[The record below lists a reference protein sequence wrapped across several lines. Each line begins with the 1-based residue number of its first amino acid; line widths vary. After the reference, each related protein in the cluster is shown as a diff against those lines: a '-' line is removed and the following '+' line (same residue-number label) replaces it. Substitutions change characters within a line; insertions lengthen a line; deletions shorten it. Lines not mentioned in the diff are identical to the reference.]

1 MATRVAGLDIGRSSV
16 KAVVITASG
25 RTWQL
30 VEVAEAPIVRA
41 EVGEAVDP
49 HQTPPMGQPIAPS
62 EPDTAEP
69 PTPAAD
75 ASALVEVETALDGP
89 TKAAIASL
97 AAQGIFEVDQVIV
110 GLPTDDFFTATL
122 TLPFSGAKEIEAVL
136 PPQLEGRLPVEA
148 DEYLLDH
155 MASGTA
161 PNGEH
166 RVFAVAVDPA
176 RLAFLL
182 GDLAAAGIDPRII
195 DVPPWTLFGAGRA
208 LLDRSDEAIAIVD
221 IGSTSSE
228 LLVYAG
234 DAVQYARSLNAG
246 GQRVTEA
253 LASMFGIDTAKAEDG
268 KLREGF
274 IDPQMR
280 DASGPTGN
288 DETDVATA
296 CREGTKPLI
305 RQLRRSLQAHASES
319 GQPVAQVY
327 LCGGGAS
334 LPGLAEYVGQS
345 LGVPTRALPLAVDAT
360 AAVTGFGDVG
370 HRFVQA
376 IGLALRGSG
385 RESVSTF
392 NVRKGAFAFRGSYDY
407 LTQRAP
413 ALAFGMVA
421 LLVAGFAFLLATNRM
436 LATEQAAVNAALQT
450 LTEDVFGE
458 ATSDPGAIRR
468 RLSRGAQLPGF
479 IPERTATSLFA
490 DIVNAAED
498 TQNLG
503 YEATATRVEVDL
515 ERALVRVEGTADGA
529 ESVDEY
535 QRVLASID
543 CLYELR
549 RDELSQRPG
558 SDGFTF
564 SIVGAA
570 TCNPDED
577 D

>member
-16 KAVVITASG
+16 KAVVITTSG

-41 EVGEAVDP
+41 EATSDADP
-49 HQTPPMGQPIAPS
+49 HQTPPMGQPIVPS
-62 EPDTAEP
+62 EEVP
-69 PTPAAD
+69 PVAQASELDGD
-75 ASALVEVETALDGP
+75 ALSSSALDGP
-89 TKAAIASL
+89 TRTAIASL
-97 AAQGIFEVDQVIV
+97 VSQGVFEVDQVIV
-110 GLPTDDFFTATL
+110 GLPTNDFFTATL

-148 DEYLLDH
+148 DEYVLDH
-155 MASGTA
+155 MASGLA

-166 RVFAVAVDPA
+166 RIFAVAVDPA
-176 RLAFLL
+176 RLALLL
-182 GDLAAAGIDPRII
+182 GELAELGIDPRMI
-195 DVPPWTLFGAGRA
+195 DVPPWTLLGAARA
-208 LLDRSDEAIAIVD
+208 MVERSDEAVAVVD
-221 IGSTSSE
+221 VGSVSSE

-234 DAVQYARSLNAG
+234 DAVQYARSLNG
-246 GQRVTEA
+246 GGHRVTEA
-253 LASMFGIDTAKAEDG
+253 LAAMFGIDASKAEDG

-288 DETDVATA
+288 DEADVATA
-296 CREGTKPLI
+296 CREATKPLV

-319 GQPVAQVY
+319 GQPVAHVY
-327 LCGGGAS
+327 LCGGGSA
-334 LPGLAEYVGQS
+334 LPGLTEYMSQS
-345 LGVPTRALPLAVDAT
+345 LGVPTSALPLASDAT
-360 AAVTGFGDVG
+360 SSVSGFTEVG
-370 HRFVQA
+370 HRFIQA
-376 IGLALRGSG
+376 IGLALRGTG
-385 RESVSTF
+385 RESLSTF
-392 NVRKGAFAFRGSYDY
+392 NVRKGPFAFRGSYDY
-407 LTQRAP
+407 LTQRLP
-413 ALAFGMVA
+413 ALALGVA
-421 LLVAGFAFLLATNRM
+421 AILLAGFAFLLATNRM
-436 LATEQAAVNAALQT
+436 LATEQAAVDEALET
-450 LTEDVFGE
+450 LTSEVFGE

-468 RLSRGAQLPGF
+468 RLSRGAQLPAF

-543 CLYELR
+543 CLHELR

-577 D
+577 N